1 MSLAYTEIARN
12 KRRSWVLLLI
22 FMGLVMAL
30 GFFMGEIAESG
41 GGVPGLIIGA
51 TVAVIW
57 VLITIFQG
65 NRITLAASGAKA
77 IEKRD
82 NRELYNLV
90 ENLSIAA
97 GLPTPKIYI
106 IESAAMNAFA
116 TGRDPNHSA
125 VAVTT
130 GLMKKLEK
138 KELEGVIAHELS
150 HIGNFDTRLMM
161 IVTALAGTVM
171 IMADVFFRWTFYGRR
186 GGGGGRRDG
195 RLQLA
200 LILVGIC
207 LIIFSPL
214 LATLIKLAIS
224 RKREYLADA
233 SGALLT
239 RYPEGLASALEKI
252 SSDHTPAH
260 FATKGTA
267 HLYISNPLKAGTWS
281 KWFSTHPPPDDRVR
295 KLREMNLG

>member
-12 KRRSWVLLLI
+12 KRRSWLLLFLFI
-22 FMGLVMAL
+22 GLLMAL
-30 GFFMGEIAESG
+30 GFFMGEFATAG
-41 GGVPGLIIGA
+41 AGVEGLIISA
-51 TVAVIW
+51 VVASIW
-57 VLITIFQG
+57 VLITVYQG
-65 NRITLAASGAKA
+65 GRITLSASGAKP

-97 GLPTPKIYI
+97 GLPTPKIYVI
-106 IESAAMNAFA
+106 QSAALNAFA

-130 GLMKKLEK
+130 GLMEKLDK
-138 KELEGVIAHELS
+138 RELEGVIAHELS

-171 IMADVFFRWTFYGRR
+171 IMADVFLRWTFYRR
-186 GGGGGRRDG
+186 GGGGRRDG

-200 LILVGIC
+200 LMVVGVL
-207 LIIFSPL
+207 LIIFSPIF
-214 LATLIKLAIS
+214 ATLIKLAIS

-281 KWFSTHPPPDDRVR
+281 KWFSTHPPAQNRIA